1 MVREDANH
9 ERLVHRV
16 DLFHQLWI
24 AWTYLQILASQF
36 LRVLVGQFASWR
48 LWLQLGRNPAWALFP
63 EVLRSQQDAM
73 GQVYLDCWK
82 ENPNRRR
89 VRQHRSKNFEQTHSQ
104 CFWAVRVVRT
114 LKLCAVSWCFSVLFD
129 KSDGRLQ
136 QLLLQ
141 VRYMGTPRP
150 HLA

>member
-1 MVREDANH
+1 
-9 ERLVHRV
+9 
-16 DLFHQLWI
+16 
-24 AWTYLQILASQF
+24 
-36 LRVLVGQFASWR
+36 
-48 LWLQLGRNPAWALFP
+48 
-63 EVLRSQQDAM
+63 M

-89 VRQHRSKNFEQTHSQ
+89 VRQYRSKNFEQTHSQ

-114 LKLCAVSWCFSVLFD
+114 LKPCAVSGRFSVLFD
-129 KSDGRLQ
+129 KSYGRLQ

-150 HLA
+150 HLT